1 MTADVKA
8 NAQADGDVSAYT
20 DKYFSR
26 TRETVARH
34 GDKTVTYAVF
44 MRRPVRFAT
53 RIAVDWIKSM
63 AAKRGIEV
71 DIEERFGEGE
81 EAGGGEPLLYITGS
95 FVDLVDLETL
105 YLQKIGAACVAA
117 MNAYD
122 MCTAM
127 PRSGFMAFDSR
138 HCAGQ
143 EMANLMAYAASVGSD
158 AARRDTDAIGFI
170 GNATDA
176 TAHWFGNETGLGTMP
191 HALIGYAGSTL
202 RAAEMFHDTYPEVPL
217 VVLVDFFGQEIT
229 DALEVCKRFP
239 ELAADGQLS
248 IRLETHGGRFVEGL
262 NPQSSYAVMERH
274 APEGIREYRSE
285 NELKWLVGTGVSAAA
300 VFHLREVLDNA
311 GFDKVKIVVS
321 SGFNASKCRIM
332 GSVSAPVDV
341 VGTGSF
347 LPENWAETYATADII
362 SYDGAQTVKIGREF
376 LLKK

>member
-63 AAKRGIEV
+63 AANRGIEV
-71 DIEERFGEGE
+71 DIEERFKEGE

-127 PRSGFMAFDSR
+127 PGSGFMAFDAR

-143 EMANLMAYAASVGSD
+143 EMANLMAYAASVGSE

-176 TAHWFGNETGLGTMP
+176 TAHWFGNDAGLGTMP

-217 VVLVDFFGQEIT
+217 VVLTDFFGQEIT

-248 IRLETHGGRFVEGL
+248 IRLDTHGGRFVEGL
-262 NPQSSYAVMERH
+262 NPQSSYAVLERH

-311 GFDKVKIVVS
+311 GFEKVKIVVS
-321 SGFNASKCRIM
+321 SGFNAPKCRIM
-332 GSVSAPVDV
+332 GSISAPVDV

-362 SYDGAQTVKIGREF
+362 SYDGTQTVKIGREF